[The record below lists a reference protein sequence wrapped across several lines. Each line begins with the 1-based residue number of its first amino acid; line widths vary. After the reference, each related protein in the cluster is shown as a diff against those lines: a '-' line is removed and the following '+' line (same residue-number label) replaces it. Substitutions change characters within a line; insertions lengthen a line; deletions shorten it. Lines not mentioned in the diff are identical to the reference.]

1 MIKTII
7 FNILFLGIPLALI
20 VLFVVSLCRYKSAV
34 KQNKKVPGAFSDEEI
49 KKRRTILTVFSV
61 IAGIIAVIVIGLIA
75 LMFMAVAFM

>member
-34 KQNKKVPGAFSDEEI
+34 KQNKKVPGTFSDEEI
-49 KKRRTILTVFSV
+49 KKRRTILAVFSV

>member
-20 VLFVVSLCRYKSAV
+20 VLFVVSLCRYKSSV
-34 KQNKKVPGAFSDEEI
+34 KQNKKVPGTFSDEEI
-49 KKRRTILTVFSV
+49 KKRRTILAVFSV